1 MLSTDLSWVGSSS
14 VLPVRSNLWVLM
26 TGQRDSTSITC
37 RTLDCLYVPPRV
49 LSVLAQCSSGQF
61 RNAVDYNEVSVCA
74 GHNISKLEVDDT
86 LLLNQTAVAE
96 YTTNTTESQMTE
108 HEEDHRNNAD
118 SEDSDRQAPITQTSW
133 QLQGSSSREEP
144 ACWISA

>member
-1 MLSTDLSWVGSSS
+1 MLSTDLAWVGLSS
-14 VLPVRSNLWVLM
+14 VLLVRLNLCVLM
-26 TGQRDSTSITC
+26 TCQRDSTSITC

-74 GHNISKLEVDDT
+74 GHNISKREVDDT
-86 LLLNQTAVAE
+86 LLPNQRAVAE
-96 YTTNTTESQMTE
+96 YTANTTESQMTE
-108 HEEDHRNNAD
+108 HEEEQRNNAD
-118 SEDSDRQAPITQTSW
+118 SEDSDRQASSTLTIKL
-133 QLQGSSSREEP
+133 LQNLSSREKP